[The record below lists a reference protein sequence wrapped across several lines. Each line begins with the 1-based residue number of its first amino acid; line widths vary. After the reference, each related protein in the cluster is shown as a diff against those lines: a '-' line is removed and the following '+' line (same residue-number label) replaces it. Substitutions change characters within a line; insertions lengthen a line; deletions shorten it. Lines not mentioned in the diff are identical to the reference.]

1 MMNLNPWQQRVGD
14 LGSVILRYSLVFF
27 FLAFGLYKFT
37 SAEANAIEPLMKH
50 SPILFWVDPLLGVRG
65 GSALIGVVEV
75 TIGVLIA
82 LRRFSP
88 RWSSYG
94 SLAAAAVLVTTLS
107 FLFTT
112 PGLDPNSADAGFLMK
127 DLTLLGAALWS
138 AGEAARAA
146 QTYPRYGA
154 SIASNEAEFA
164 ERR

>member
-1 MMNLNPWQQRVGD
+1 MVTLIPWQQRVGD
-14 LGSVILRYSLVFF
+14 LGAVILRYSLVFF
-27 FLAFGLYKFT
+27 FLAFGLYKFK
-37 SAEANAIEPLMKH
+37 AVEANAIVPLMKH
-50 SPILFWVDPLLGVRG
+50 SPILFWVNPLLGVRG

-82 LRRFSP
+82 IRRLSP

-112 PGLDPNSADAGFLMK
+112 PELDSSSADAGFILK

-146 QTYPRYGA
+146 KTQSSYGA
-154 SIASNEAEFA
+154 MRTAS
-164 ERR
+164 

>member
-1 MMNLNPWQQRVGD
+1 MVTLTPWQQRAGD
-14 LGSVILRYSLVFF
+14 LGAVILRYSLVFF

-37 SAEANAIEPLMKH
+37 AVEASAIEPLMKH
-50 SPILFWVDPLLGVRG
+50 SPVLFWVEPLLGVRG
-65 GSALIGVVEV
+65 GSALIGIIEI
-75 TIGVLIA
+75 TIGALIA

-112 PGLDPNSADAGFLMK
+112 PGLDPSSADAGFILK

-146 QTYPRYGA
+146 KFYSRYVTMQTA
-154 SIASNEAEFA
+154 S
-164 ERR
+164 